1 MKKLIGKQS
10 NLDLNKNGKLDSQD
24 FKMLR
29 SKKAYGG
36 TAESSETGTFI
47 GGENASS
54 MYKKGGNLKKKANY
68 VPNYMVQSVEV
79 ERKGKTTDI
88 DGANVLDGVYV
99 KKGVKFETGGRIKV
113 GTFNEAQLKN
123 KEDKKAVEKAQ
134 KETGLKY
141 VDTKIIKKGGK
152 MFMEVYLIPTDEYLK
167 SSKFAN
173 GGDLADMPESFPETD
188 MMSYEDGG
196 STSTWEYSI
205 GGL

>member
-99 KKGVKFETGGRIKV
+99 KKGVKFAK
-113 GTFNEAQLKN
+113 
-123 KEDKKAVEKAQ
+123 
-134 KETGLKY
+134 
-141 VDTKIIKKGGK
+141 
-152 MFMEVYLIPTDEYLK
+152 
-167 SSKFAN
+167 
-173 GGDLADMPESFPETD
+173 GGDLANMPESFPETD
-188 MMSYEDGG
+188 AMSYKNGG
-196 STSTWEYSI
+196 GVGDKLPPAKIYGENLGKAIEKFNITESEARKRYGNFTINQWKELLGDKMATGGLTSNWCYSI

>member
-1 MKKLIGKQS
+1 MKTT
-10 NLDLNKNGKLDSQD
+10 
-24 FKMLR
+24 
-29 SKKAYGG
+29 KKAYGG

-54 MYKKGGNLKKKANY
+54 MFKRGGHVSKGEMVWKKLNDNQKLEFLYQNFTPEITPRGQEILRGKAWNFLPKNVKIKFEAKYANVEDYAKGGNLKKKANY

-99 KKGVKFETGGRIKV
+99 KKGVKF
-113 GTFNEAQLKN
+113 
-123 KEDKKAVEKAQ
+123 
-134 KETGLKY
+134 
-141 VDTKIIKKGGK
+141 
-152 MFMEVYLIPTDEYLK
+152 
-167 SSKFAN
+167 AN